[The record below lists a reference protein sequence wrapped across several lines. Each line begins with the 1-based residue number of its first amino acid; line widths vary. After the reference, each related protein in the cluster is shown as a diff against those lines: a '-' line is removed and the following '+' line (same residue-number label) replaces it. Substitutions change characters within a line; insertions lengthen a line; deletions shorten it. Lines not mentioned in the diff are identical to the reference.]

1 MINDLFSSFDFSTN
15 LFLNIFPTG
24 IVLLSLLIIPFF
36 SSTFFLSSTKK
47 LPLSLLELTWFSQLK
62 NSKRVYLK
70 AAFRYILAVFFSI
83 LFLNIARI
91 NPYFFP
97 TTVHTIFSLR
107 ASWFTWLAII
117 ISSLTYKIS
126 KFLAQF
132 LPLGTP
138 LWLAPFISII
148 EFFRTSVRP
157 VTLGFRLT
165 ANIIIGHIILSLARL
180 SLIISKSFPV
190 FLIIFFVFRFYFV
203 FELIICFIQA
213 GVFSLLSSIYVAE
226 HS

>member
-1 MINDLFSSFDFSTN
+1 MLPLKTEC
-15 LFLNIFPTG
+15 
-24 IVLLSLLIIPFF
+24 
-36 SSTFFLSSTKK
+36 FLSSTKK

>member
-24 IVLLSLLIIPFF
+24 IILLSFILVPFF
-36 SSTFFLSSTKK
+36 STFYIKSSIKK
-47 LPLSLLELTWFSQLK
+47 IPLSILELVWFLQLK
-62 NSKRVYLK
+62 NSKSIFLK

-83 LFLNIARI
+83 LFLNIARM

-107 ASWFTWLAII
+107 ASWLIWLTII
-117 ISSLTYKIS
+117 ISRLTYKIS

-148 EFFRTSVRP
+148 EFFRTAVRP
-157 VTLGFRLT
+157 ITLGFRLT

-180 SLIISKSFPV
+180 SIITSKRVGV
-190 FLIIFFVFRFYFV
+190 FALIFFVFSFYFL
-203 FELIICFIQA
+203 FELMICFIQA

>member
-15 LFLNIFPTG
+15 LFLNMFPTG
-24 IVLLSLLIIPFF
+24 IILLSLLIIPFF

-47 LPLSLLELTWFSQLK
+47 LPFSLLELTWFSQLK

-70 AAFRYILAVFFSI
+70 AVFRYILAVFFSI